1 MLVLI
6 ADEDQARWHATEAT
20 SRRPARGGDR
30 RSPICSIA
38 RLRLGPQSTFAE
50 REAMAATVMAEVRA
64 ELQLA
69 APKEEG

>member
-1 MLVLI
+1 MQRKRRVVDPRAVAI
-6 ADEDQARWHATEAT
+6 ADLL
-20 SRRPARGGDR
+20 DR
-30 RSPICSIA
+30 EITA
-38 RLRLGPQSTFAE
+38 RLGPQSTFAE

>member
-1 MLVLI
+1 MQRKPRVVDPRAVAI
-6 ADEDQARWHATEAT
+6 ADLL
-20 SRRPARGGDR
+20 DR
-30 RSPICSIA
+30 EIA
-38 RLRLGPQSTFAE
+38 ARLGPQSAFAE

>member
-1 MLVLI
+1 MQLKPRVVDPRAVAI
-6 ADEDQARWHATEAT
+6 ADLL
-20 SRRPARGGDR
+20 DR
-30 RSPICSIA
+30 EIA
-38 RLRLGPQSTFAE
+38 ARLGPQSTFAE

>member
-1 MLVLI
+1 MQRKPRVVDPRAVAI
-6 ADEDQARWHATEAT
+6 ADLL
-20 SRRPARGGDR
+20 DR
-30 RSPICSIA
+30 EIA
-38 RLRLGPQSTFAE
+38 ARLGPQSTFAE